1 MVELFDAMNVSRGVT
16 SLTLNPM
23 PMFAEGQFNYS
34 GPAVKRATVRF
45 VAPDTRFALD
55 NLVFRVVPEPSSNA
69 FLCCAAVCIWLASA
83 SREACANSSRCKL
96 KRKLSIDLNAFA
108 AIVAILNFALM
119 ASVSA
124 NEWVEYAG
132 KDGPGAGKHIVLISG
147 DEEYRSE
154 EALPML
160 AQDPGACD
168 MVFGARCCFR
178 STRRTARSIPPTRPT
193 FPGFEKVAD
202 ADLVIML
209 LRFRELPDEQMKHFV
224 DYVNSGKPVLALRTS
239 THAFNY
245 ERKPDSPY
253 AKYGLRSREWEGGF
267 GQQVLGETWVNH
279 HGDHGKESARGLVNG
294 MFADHPV
301 LRGVTDIWGPTDVY
315 GVKHLP
321 PDAKVLVYGQV
332 LKGMQP
338 TDPPNLE
345 KPIMPMI
352 WQRDYKTETGNTAN
366 ILCSTIGAATDLESE
381 DLRRLLVNYCYWSL
395 GMADK
400 LPREKDALTDVRY
413 VGEYR
418 PSNFGFDRWKRGVK
432 PADHAI
438 E

>member
-1 MVELFDAMNVSRGVT
+1 MSFDVS
-16 SLTLNPM
+16 
-23 PMFAEGQFNYS
+23 
-34 GPAVKRATVRF
+34 
-45 VAPDTRFALD
+45 
-55 NLVFRVVPEPSSNA
+55 
-69 FLCCAAVCIWLASA
+69 ASA
-83 SREACANSSRCKL
+83 
-96 KRKLSIDLNAFA
+96 
-108 AIVAILNFALM
+108 AIAAILNFAMM

-124 NEWVEYAG
+124 TEWVEYAG

-160 AQDPGACD
+160 AKILAARHGFRCTVLFSINPEDGTIDP
-168 MVFGARCCFR
+168 
-178 STRRTARSIPPTRPT
+178 TNQTNI
-193 FPGFEKVAD
+193 PGFEKVAD
-202 ADLVIML
+202 ADLVILL

-224 DYVNSGKPVLALRTS
+224 DYVNAGKPVLALRTS

-245 ERKPDSPY
+245 ERKPGSPY
-253 AKYGLRSREWEGGF
+253 AKYGFRSREWEGGF
-267 GQQVLGETWVNH
+267 GQQVLGETWVSH
-279 HGDHGKESARGLVNG
+279 HGSHGKESARGLVNG

-301 LRGVTDIWGPTDVY
+301 LRGVTDIWGPSDVY

-395 GMADK
+395 GLTDK
-400 LPREKDALTDVRY
+400 LPREKDAPIDVRY

-432 PADHAI
+432 PADHAM

>member
-1 MVELFDAMNVSRGVT
+1 M
-16 SLTLNPM
+16 
-23 PMFAEGQFNYS
+23 
-34 GPAVKRATVRF
+34 
-45 VAPDTRFALD
+45 
-55 NLVFRVVPEPSSNA
+55 
-69 FLCCAAVCIWLASA
+69 
-83 SREACANSSRCKL
+83 
-96 KRKLSIDLNAFA
+96 SIDLSASA
-108 AIVAILNFALM
+108 AIAAILNLAMM

-124 NEWVEYAG
+124 NEWVEYVG
-132 KDGPGAGKHIVLISG
+132 EDGPGAGKHIVLISG

-160 AQDPGACD
+160 AKILAARHGFRCTVLFSINPEDGTIDP
-168 MVFGARCCFR
+168 
-178 STRRTARSIPPTRPT
+178 TNQTNI
-193 FPGFEKVAD
+193 PGFEKVAD

-245 ERKPDSPY
+245 ERKPDSPF
-253 AKYGLRSREWEGGF
+253 AKYGFKSREWEGGF
-267 GQQVLGETWVNH
+267 GQHVLGETWVSH
-279 HGDHGKESARGLVNG
+279 HGNHGKESARGLVNG

-301 LRGVTDIWGPTDVY
+301 LRGVTDIWGPSDVY

-338 TDPPNLE
+338 NDPPNLE

-352 WQRDYKTETGNTAN
+352 WQRDYKTETGNTTN
-366 ILCSTIGAATDLESE
+366 ILSSTIGAATDLESE
-381 DLRRLLVNYCYWSL
+381 DLRLLLVNYCYWSL

-413 VGEYR
+413 VGDYQ

-432 PADHAI
+432 PADHSI